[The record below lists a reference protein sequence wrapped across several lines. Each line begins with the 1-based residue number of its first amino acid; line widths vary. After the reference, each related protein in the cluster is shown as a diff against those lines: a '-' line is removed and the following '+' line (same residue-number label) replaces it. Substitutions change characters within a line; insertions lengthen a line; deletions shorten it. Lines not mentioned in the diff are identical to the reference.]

1 MSGVKYP
8 GIPTTTD
15 GAGNIVWVESHITDG
30 SCAYPITSSTTMGV
44 GYNMEVSNGKENLW
58 GTRLAFIEPESE
70 HSSASAAE
78 GFALAGGRVTNFT
91 SGQGLILMKEVLYV
105 ISGKRLPVVFHIG
118 ARALTSHSLN
128 VHAGH
133 DDVMGVSDVGWGM
146 LFARN
151 AQEAGDLALISRRA
165 AEESHTPFFNI
176 EDGFLTT
183 HTIENALLI
192 EPEMMRDFVG
202 DPAHKLRNLFD
213 PANPVMTGVVQNQD
227 SYMKGKVAQRH
238 FTDRVK
244 PAILEAMGLFGEL
257 TGRNYS
263 LVDGYRM
270 EDAEFAI
277 VGIGTM
283 IETAQA
289 VVDRLRDEG
298 RKVGCVHITC
308 FRPFPAEELAAEL
321 SQTKAVAVL
330 ERMDDPLATDNPLT
344 AETKAALFDAGLSPL
359 VFSGSYGLGSRDVTS
374 ADIVATYDLLESE
387 DEPRYFTLGID
398 HPTALHRTVDIDG
411 RPAGAFSMRGHSV
424 GGFGSV
430 TTNKI
435 IATISADLFGKKVQA
450 FPKYGSE
457 KKGLPTNFFL
467 TIADERIRIHHE
479 LDVLDFI
486 AVQDKN
492 AFVTGDPLSG
502 LKQGGSVFI
511 QSTATSPEE
520 VILNLPEPVRRT
532 VEERDLKVLYLDTA
546 RIARQVSSSPDLVV
560 RMQGIV
566 LLGIF
571 LKCTPFAAEVGDEEM
586 YSSIEKSL
594 RKYFGKRG
602 EQVVAD
608 NLACVR
614 RGYAEV
620 KVITADDIGRM
631 EVSA

>member
-1 MSGVKYP
+1 MADVKYP

-44 GYNMEVSNGKENLW
+44 GYNLEVSNGKENLW

-105 ISGKRLPVVFHIG
+105 ISGKRLPIVFHIG

-165 AEESHTPFFNI
+165 AEASFTPFFNI

-183 HTIENALLI
+183 HTIENALLL
-192 EPEMMRDFVG
+192 EPEMMRDFVH
-202 DPAHKLRNLFD
+202 DPATKLRNLFD
-213 PANPVMTGVVQNQD
+213 PLNPVMTGVVQNQD
-227 SYMKGKVAQRH
+227 SYMKGKIAQRH
-238 FTDRVK
+238 FTDMVK
-244 PAILEAMGLFGEL
+244 PAVEEAMTLFTQL
-257 TGRNYS
+257 TGRSYS
-263 LVDGYRM
+263 LIDGYQM
-270 EDAEFAI
+270 DDAEYAI
-277 VGIGTM
+277 IGIGSM

-289 VVDRLRDEG
+289 VVDRLREQG
-298 RKVGCVHITC
+298 RKVGCIHITC
-308 FRPFPAEELAAEL
+308 FRPFPSEELV
-321 SQTKAVAVL
+321 SMVSDCKAIAVL
-330 ERMDDPLATDNPLT
+330 ERMDDPMATDNPLT
-344 AETKAALFDAGLSPL
+344 AETKAALFDAGVTPK
-359 VFSGSYGLGSRDVTS
+359 VYSGSYGLGSRDVTS
-374 ADIVATYDLLESE
+374 ADIIATYDLLESGNH
-387 DEPRYFTLGID
+387 PRYFTLGIP
-398 HPTALHRTVDIDG
+398 HPTSLERTETIDG
-411 RPAGAFSMRGHSV
+411 RPDGAFSMRGHSV

-486 AVQDKN
+486 AVQDEN
-492 AFVTGDPLSG
+492 AFVTGNPLKG
-502 LKQGGSVFI
+502 LKPGGSVFI
-511 QSTATSPEE
+511 QSTAQSPEE
-520 VILNLPEPVRRT
+520 VVENLPQWA
-532 VEERDLKVLYLDTA
+532 RDEIREKDQKVLYLNTA
-546 RIARQVSSSPDLVV
+546 KIAREVSSSPDLVV

-571 LKCTPFAAEVGDEEM
+571 LKCTPFASEVDDNEM
-586 YSSIEKSL
+586 YASIEKSL
-594 RKYFGKRG
+594 KKYFGKRG
-602 EQVVAD
+602 DQVVAD
-608 NLACVR
+608 NLTCVK
-614 RGYAEV
+614 RGYEEVNILTASDINIMEV
-620 KVITADDIGRM
+620 KV
-631 EVSA
+631 